1 MKRLMNLYE
10 SCKTPIRIA
19 YFGFA
24 LIAVGYLIQNDN
36 VNLFYTF
43 RSNIVLFVAELLL
56 KIGEFTIMNLPLIF
70 MLNIVCKKANNA
82 SPVVMALVGYFT
94 FEVTTMLFSPQNL
107 NPLAYSGSYGI
118 NSVLNM
124 ASGTRSPLETGMI
137 GSLLVAY
144 ATRTAFIFSR
154 HRGDYSLTNLFS
166 RDTSGIIY
174 NFVFC
179 FLLGILVSYT
189 YPYLYLYIQKAVVFI
204 GEDLQDPMRM
214 GMYTVIDRVLSM
226 LGIGNAIR
234 YPFWYTA
241 SGGSYSNAM
250 TGQSILGDVNIWT
263 YIKDSNVSYLGA
275 GRFITPYYVINM
287 FMIPGFYLGTLLSM
301 TDRNDRRYM
310 LSTFLLAIVLSI
322 IAGNPLPAELLM
334 LFTSPILLLM
344 YLLLTAGVSA
354 SLIRFDAFLGFTSH
368 TTNTAVAMPGSF
380 ADYIINVRNI
390 NLIHSLQIIAIIGAI
405 AFVLCLLM
413 TMFYY
418 RFLAFDFFYTGS
430 GNELVGD
437 IIDSVG
443 GIGNIRFAGSGLFKL
458 NLSIADPEKISIER
472 IQDLGIR
479 RVVETRNGL
488 SFEIGTSSA
497 EISRRIQRAL
507 KKQS

>member
-1 MKRLMNLYE
+1 MNLYE

-43 RSNIVLFVAELLL
+43 RSNVILFVAELLL
-56 KIGEFTIMNLPLIF
+56 KIGEFTIMNLPIIF
-70 MLNIVCKKANNA
+70 MLNIVCKRANNA

-107 NPLAYSGSYGI
+107 SPLAYSGSYGI

-154 HRGDYSLTNLFS
+154 HRGDYSLANLFS

-174 NFVFC
+174 NFFFC

-241 SGGSYSNAM
+241 AGGSYSNAM

-301 TDRNDRRYM
+301 TDRNERRYL
-310 LSTFLLAIVLSI
+310 LSTFILGIVLSI

-354 SLIRFDAFLGFTSH
+354 ALIRFDAFLGFTSH
-368 TTNTAVAMPGSF
+368 TMNTAVAMPGSF

-405 AFVLCLLM
+405 AFVICLLM

-430 GNELVGD
+430 GSELVSD
-437 IIDSVG
+437 IVDSVG
-443 GIGNIRFAGSGLFKL
+443 GIGNISSAGSGLFKL
-458 NLSIADPEKISIER
+458 NLSIVDPEKISIDR

-488 SFEIGTSSA
+488 SFETGTSAA
-497 EISRRIQRAL
+497 EISRRIQRDL

>member
-1 MKRLMNLYE
+1 
-10 SCKTPIRIA
+10 
-19 YFGFA
+19 
-24 LIAVGYLIQNDN
+24 
-36 VNLFYTF
+36 
-43 RSNIVLFVAELLL
+43 
-56 KIGEFTIMNLPLIF
+56 
-70 MLNIVCKKANNA
+70 
-82 SPVVMALVGYFT
+82 
-94 FEVTTMLFSPQNL
+94 
-107 NPLAYSGSYGI
+107 
-118 NSVLNM
+118 
-124 ASGTRSPLETGMI
+124 
-137 GSLLVAY
+137 
-144 ATRTAFIFSR
+144 
-154 HRGDYSLTNLFS
+154 
-166 RDTSGIIY
+166 
-174 NFVFC
+174 
-179 FLLGILVSYT
+179 
-189 YPYLYLYIQKAVVFI
+189 
-204 GEDLQDPMRM
+204 
-214 GMYTVIDRVLSM
+214 
-226 LGIGNAIR
+226 
-234 YPFWYTA
+234 
-241 SGGSYSNAM
+241 
-250 TGQSILGDVNIWT
+250 
-263 YIKDSNVSYLGA
+263 
-275 GRFITPYYVINM
+275 
-287 FMIPGFYLGTLLSM
+287 
-301 TDRNDRRYM
+301 M